1 MELMEISEK
10 YAMTREEAA
19 ALLHKIADSLARH
32 NDFEFV
38 RDGVKFRVDV
48 ADQVEVVVELEI
60 DSDKS
65 SLEIEIN
72 W

>member
-10 YAMTREEAA
+10 YSMTREEAA

-32 NDFEFV
+32 NDLEFV
-38 RDGVKFRVDV
+38 REGIKYRVDV
-48 ADQVEVVVELEI
+48 ADQVELEVELEI
-60 DSDKS
+60 DSDGS

>member
-10 YAMTREEAA
+10 YSMTREEAA

-32 NDFEFV
+32 NDLEFV
-38 RDGVKFRVDV
+38 REGIKYRVDV
-48 ADQVEVVVELEI
+48 ADQVELEVELEI
-60 DSDKS
+60 DSNGS

>member
-10 YAMTREEAA
+10 YSMTREEAA

-32 NDFEFV
+32 NDLEFV
-38 RDGVKFRVDV
+38 REGVKFRVDV
-48 ADQVEVVVELEI
+48 ADQVAVEVELEI
-60 DSDKS
+60 GSDES

>member
-10 YAMTREEAA
+10 YSMTREEAA

-32 NDFEFV
+32 NDLEFV
-38 RDGVKFRVDV
+38 REGIKYRVDV
-48 ADQVEVVVELEI
+48 ADQVEVEVELEI
-60 DSDKS
+60 DSDGS